1 MTDQTA
7 TTVREAIAADPMA
20 ALEDIARAAGVAT
33 RTVLENLPDGQASC
47 APGASFVDI
56 MQEMTGWGDV
66 TFIVN
71 TPEVIAEVKGPLP
84 AGNLKHGFYN
94 LHGKPLSGHLRAGN
108 CAIIAFVERKF
119 MGIDTISVQFY
130 AESGACMF
138 KVYLG
143 RDEARRLIPDQI
155 AAFKAARDRFTD
167 DRAGSH
173 AGA

>member
-7 TTVREAIAADPMA
+7 TTIREAITANPMG
-20 ALEDIARAAGVAT
+20 ALEDVARAAGVPT
-33 RTVLENLPDGQASC
+33 REVLENLPDGQAHC
-47 APGASFVDI
+47 APGAAFVDI

-71 TPEVIAEVKGPLP
+71 TPEVIAEVKGPVP
-84 AGNLKHGFYN
+84 AGNLKNGFYN
-94 LHGKPLSGHLRAGN
+94 LHGGPLSGHLRAGN

-119 MGIDTISVQFY
+119 MGIDTMSVQFY

-143 RDEARRLIPDQI
+143 RDAARQLIPGQI
-155 AAFKAARDRFTD
+155 AAFRAARDRF
-167 DRAGSH
+167 
-173 AGA
+173 AGAPANA

>member
-7 TTVREAIAADPMA
+7 TTIREAIAANPMA

-33 RTVLENLPDGQASC
+33 REVLENLPDGQARC
-47 APGASFVDI
+47 APGGAFVDI

-71 TPEVIAEVKGPLP
+71 TPEVIAEVKGPVP
-84 AGNLKHGFYN
+84 SGNLKNGFYN
-94 LHGKPLSGHLRAGN
+94 LHGKSLAGHLRADR
-108 CAIIAFVERKF
+108 CAVIAFVERKF
-119 MGIDTISVQFY
+119 MGIDTMSVQFY

-143 RDEARRLIPDQI
+143 RDEKRQLIPAQI
-155 AAFKAARDRFTD
+155 AAFRAARDRFA
-167 DRAGSH
+167 AGS
-173 AGA
+173 ADA